1 MEMTWVGMQET
12 GGRHQEVPR
21 ELLEEAER
29 LAKKAVE
36 GEEEEEEEEKE
47 KMEE

>member
-1 MEMTWVGMQET
+1 MGKEET
-12 GGRHQEVPR
+12 GGKHQGVPK

-29 LAKKAVE
+29 LVKEALE
-36 GEEEEEEEEKE
+36 GGDEEDDEEKE

>member
-1 MEMTWVGMQET
+1 MTWVGKQET
-12 GGRHQEVPR
+12 GGRHQGVPR
-21 ELLEEAER
+21 ELQEEAEK